1 MKKILINLVHPNIE
15 ESVVNKK
22 LLSSIENTPNVTI
35 NNLYSKY
42 PDFKI
47 DVKLEQKLLL
57 ENDIILFQFPMYW
70 FSSPSL
76 LKEWFDVV
84 FERGFSHA
92 GNYMLENK
100 SLAIAISC
108 GGAKE
113 AFCETGKDKKYVEE
127 FLFPFEIT
135 ANYVKMNYLKPY
147 ITYNTETVLSE
158 ETLGI
163 YGKDYIKYIKAL

>member
-22 LLSSIENTPNVTI
+22 LLSSVKNIPNVTV

-57 ENDIILFQFPMYW
+57 ENDIILFQFPMYC
-70 FSSPSL
+70 FSSPLL

-92 GNYMLENK
+92 GNYML
-100 SLAIAISC
+100 
-108 GGAKE
+108 
-113 AFCETGKDKKYVEE
+113 
-127 FLFPFEIT
+127 
-135 ANYVKMNYLKPY
+135 
-147 ITYNTETVLSE
+147 
-158 ETLGI
+158 
-163 YGKDYIKYIKAL
+163 